1 MSTPS
6 DASEDTSEKMTRFP
20 DMSMRQLL
28 QDPEYVKYI
37 VGLVFPE
44 VLGLLDFSRGA
55 QLNRTSLSPALEERE
70 ADVVVRVPFRDPQ
83 ARGPVHICILIEHQS
98 RSEWLMYLRMLIY
111 MVRIWDS
118 EHRQFSSK
126 PRAEQHW
133 SPMNP
138 PSGKP

>member
-20 DMSMRQLL
+20 DRSMRQLL

-83 ARGPVHICILIEHQS
+83 ARGAGA
-98 RSEWLMYLRMLIY
+98 YLYSDRASISLGVADVSAY
-111 MVRIWDS
+111 VDLHGS
-118 EHRQFSSK
+118 YLGFGTSSVQVQ
-126 PRAEQHW
+126 AE
-133 SPMNP
+133 S
-138 PSGKP
+138 